1 MYVGTYQIELFI
13 PASQSL
19 KAKRSVVQS
28 LKAKLAQLNV
38 AVAEV
43 DGQDL
48 WQRAVL
54 GVAAVSGEVSY
65 LDELPGRI
73 EAVILR
79 EPRAQLLRIEADVR
93 PVESRSR

>member
-1 MYVGTYQIELFI
+1 MYVGAYRIEIFI
-13 PASQSL
+13 PASNSL

-28 LKAKLAQLNV
+28 LKAKLANLNV

-54 GVAAVSGEVSY
+54 GVAAVSGEIHY
-65 LDELPGRI
+65 LDALPDRI
-73 EAVILR
+73 EDVIHR
-79 EPRAQLLRIEADVR
+79 EPRAQLLRIERDVR
-93 PVESRSR
+93 PMMK

>member
-1 MYVGTYQIELFI
+1 MYVGAYRIELFI
-13 PASQSL
+13 PASNNL

-65 LDELPGRI
+65 LDDLPDRI
-73 EAVILR
+73 DAIIRR
-79 EPRAQLLRIEADVR
+79 EPRAQLLRIDRDVR
-93 PVESRSR
+93 PVME

>member
-1 MYVGTYQIELFI
+1 MYVGAYRIELFI
-13 PASQSL
+13 PAAQSL

-28 LKAKLAQLNV
+28 LKAKLGQLNV

-43 DGQDL
+43 DAQEL

-65 LDELPGRI
+65 LDELPGRM
-73 EAVILR
+73 EAIILR
-79 EPRAQLLRIEADVR
+79 EPRANLLRIASDVR
-93 PVESRSR
+93 PVES

>member
-1 MYVGTYQIELFI
+1 VYVGAYRIELFI
-13 PASQSL
+13 PAADSL

-28 LKAKLAQLNV
+28 LKAKLGQLNV

-54 GVAAVSGEVSY
+54 GVAAVSGEVGY
-65 LDELPGRI
+65 LDALPDRI

-79 EPRAQLLRIEADVR
+79 EPRAQLLRIGRDVR
-93 PVESRSR
+93 PVES

>member
-1 MYVGTYQIELFI
+1 VYVGAYRIELFI
-13 PASQSL
+13 PASNSL

-54 GVAAVSGEVSY
+54 GVAAVSGEVAY
-65 LDELPGRI
+65 LDGLPDRI
-73 EAVILR
+73 QTVVDR
-79 EPRAQLLRIEADVR
+79 DPRAQLLRIDRDVR
-93 PVESRSR
+93 PMME

>member
-1 MYVGTYQIELFI
+1 MYVGAYRIELFI
-13 PASQSL
+13 PASNSL

-28 LKAKLAQLNV
+28 LKAKLANLNV

-54 GVAAVSGEVSY
+54 GVAAVSGEVGY
-65 LDELPGRI
+65 LDELPDRI
-73 EAVILR
+73 EKVIHH
-79 EPRAQLLRIEADVR
+79 EPRAQLLRIDRDVR
-93 PVESRSR
+93 PME

>member
-1 MYVGTYQIELFI
+1 MYIGGYRIELFI
-13 PASQSL
+13 PASNSL

-28 LKAKLAQLNV
+28 LKAKLANLNV

-54 GVAAVSGEVSY
+54 GVAAVSGDIGY
-65 LDELPGRI
+65 LDGLPDRI
-73 EAVILR
+73 EDVINR
-79 EPRAQLLRIEADVR
+79 EPRAQLLRIDRDVR
-93 PVESRSR
+93 PMMES